1 MFLKVS
7 KEAIARL
14 FPLVAALLFNNMFLK
29 VSKEAIARLFPLV
42 AALLFNNTQARP
54 SQ

>member
-1 MFLKVS
+1 
-7 KEAIARL
+7 
-14 FPLVAALLFNNMFLK
+14 MFLK

-54 SQ
+54 SQWL